1 MVLYENVIEVIIV
14 QVKQHTKPNVY
25 QDPTLPE

>member
-1 MVLYENVIEVIIV
+1 MVLYENVNEGIIV
-14 QVKQHTKPNVY
+14 QVKQHTKPHVY